1 MQISGQQVS
10 KPQIALRRK
19 RENCPFC
26 RALDDHHSLSE
37 WWAIQKKN
45 PKPSCNIKGTE
56 STVSSHR
63 HFGHVNLLY
72 SLFPRCRCNCWEKKK
87 KRKNERRCNYWYEEP
102 PNCRQY
108 GNQIPT
114 CTENMTQCMK
124 IEPHKKVEFLLKLW
138 KHMGWSCYGGVIKP
152 EKNGDLKISSLWNFL
167 YVYSSS
173 HLPDTL

>member
-87 KRKNERRCNYWYEEP
+87 KKKEEWKKMQLFVWRTPKLQTVRKPDSYMYREHDSVYENWTAQKSWVP
-102 PNCRQY
+102 V
-108 GNQIPT
+108 
-114 CTENMTQCMK
+114 K
-124 IEPHKKVEFLLKLW
+124 ALKTHGMIMLW
-138 KHMGWSCYGGVIKP
+138 WGY
-152 EKNGDLKISSLWNFL
+152 
-167 YVYSSS
+167 
-173 HLPDTL
+173 